1 MFIIST
7 FVTPNFYAIIELN
20 ATGLPAT
27 PKGTGILN
35 FCSASG
41 LTSCIQNCPNYGV
54 VNPGISLYFGTMT
67 GAENPPKIFSNAL
80 FERKKKFKFKLIYGL
95 SDISIS
101 LAFQ

>member
-80 FERKKKFKFKLIYGL
+80 FDPLIASKRFNG
-95 SDISIS
+95 S
-101 LAFQ
+101 A